1 VTGNVHS
8 IISRQ
13 QGSGL
18 FAVTRPVSASIADCE
33 LTHVQRSIIDVNV
46 ARAQHSAYENLLETL
61 GCTLLR
67 VPAADDLPDSVFV
80 EDTAIVL
87 DELAIVAHPGAAS
100 RRGELAAVAE
110 ILGRFRSLVWI
121 QSPGTLDGG
130 DVFVVRKEIFVG
142 RSARTN
148 DAGIEQLRAIVAPFR
163 YIVHVIDVRQCLHL
177 KTAVCPVSE
186 DTLLVHPQWVDAA
199 CFSAFHILEID
210 EAEPFAANALRVG
223 DAVIHAAEFPRTSER
238 LASHGIDVVTV
249 PASELA
255 KAEGGVTCCSIVF
268 EP

>member
-1 VTGNVHS
+1 M
-8 IISRQ
+8 
-13 QGSGL
+13 
-18 FAVTRPVSASIADCE
+18 
-33 LTHVQRSIIDVNV
+33 NV
-46 ARAQHSAYENLLETL
+46 ARAQHSDYENLLETL
-61 GCTLLR
+61 GCTLVR
-67 VPAADDLPDSVFV
+67 VPGADDLPDSVFV

-130 DVFVVRKEIFVG
+130 DVFVAGTEIFVG

-163 YIVHVIDVRQCLHL
+163 YAVHVIDVRKCLHL
-177 KTAVCPVSE
+177 KTAVSPVSE
-186 DTLLVHPQWVDAA
+186 DTLLIHPQWVDGAW
-199 CFSAFHILEID
+199 FPAFRILEID
-210 EAEPFAANALRVG
+210 ASEPFAANALRVG
-223 DAVIHAAEFPRTSER
+223 DAVVHAAEFPRTGER
-238 LASHGIDVVTV
+238 LSSQGIDVVTV

-255 KAEGGVTCCSIVF
+255 KAEGGVTCCSILF